1 MTIDKDALRPVK
13 SAGDE
18 ASGAPFSVHADAQ
31 PAEDDEFAPLL
42 GVSAADDGFTSAEF
56 ERDSD

>member
-1 MTIDKDALRPVK
+1 
-13 SAGDE
+13 
-18 ASGAPFSVHADAQ
+18 VHADAQ